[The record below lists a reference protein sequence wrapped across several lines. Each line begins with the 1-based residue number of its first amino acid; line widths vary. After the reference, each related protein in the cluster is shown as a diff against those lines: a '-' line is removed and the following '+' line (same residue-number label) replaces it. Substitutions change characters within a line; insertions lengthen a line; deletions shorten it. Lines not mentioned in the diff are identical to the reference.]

1 MERCRR
7 LGGGGAWL
15 WVGFDRD
22 VARRSIGVSESSGSG
37 VSGCAVDQIPR
48 FAVMLSFTCS
58 LKVFVCLEAREMRKG
73 FAGLHETVGE
83 RLKED
88 VRGDARVRRSS
99 TSMVQGYG

>member
-1 MERCRR
+1 
-7 LGGGGAWL
+7 
-15 WVGFDRD
+15 
-22 VARRSIGVSESSGSG
+22 
-37 VSGCAVDQIPR
+37 
-48 FAVMLSFTCS
+48 MLSFTCS